1 MLRQPVHLIYGLVED
16 AGTASIAGDTAVEEI
31 RYKDLVAIVRAV
43 EAGGD
48 DRGGVEGWS
57 KEQLQ
62 HWLMDHQHT
71 NIALFQHHTVLP
83 LRFGTMVGP
92 REEVQDFLVAS
103 YLQIKSILARVR
115 GKAEFVVQLFWD
127 LQAVV
132 QEICLE
138 EQGLEAL
145 KDAIDPADRAVIGRL
160 LVEAAE
166 SKKRYLVE
174 VVHRQLSTV
183 SLDVSEAKLTD
194 DAMIMNRSYLIERT
208 AEAAFDAA
216 MAAVGSEQQ
225 SYLRV
230 KYVGPLPPYS
240 FVPLTFRMGN
250 FPLIDRAR
258 KTLSLPAWA
267 RLRDI
272 KAAYR
277 HLALHYHPDRNPDE
291 PAAAARFRQVAA
303 AYELLETYCLS
314 CGEPAENTVY
324 SFTPDEVHK
333 VFVIRAKQGG

>member
-1 MLRQPVHLIYGLVED
+1 MPRQPVHLIYSIVED
-16 AGTASIAGDTAVEEI
+16 ADTASIAGNTAVEEI

-43 EAGGD
+43 EDG
-48 DRGGVEGWS
+48 GGVEGRN

-62 HWLMDHQHT
+62 HWLTDHQHT
-71 NIALFQHHTVLP
+71 NIALFQQRTILP
-83 LRFGTMVGP
+83 LRFGTMVGSE
-92 REEVQDFLVAS
+92 EEVQDFLVAS

-132 QEICLE
+132 QEICRE

-145 KDAIDPADRAVIGRL
+145 KDAVDPADRVVLGRL

-166 SKKRYLVE
+166 RKKRDLVE
-174 VVHRQLSTV
+174 AVHRQLATV
-183 SLDVSEAKLTD
+183 SLDVAEAKLTD

-216 MAAVGSEQQ
+216 MAAVGNEQQ

-240 FVPLTFRMGN
+240 FVPLTLTRGN
-250 FPLIDRAR
+250 FTLIDRAR
-258 KTLSLPAWA
+258 QTLSLPVQA
-267 RLRDI
+267 RFGEI

-277 HLALHYHPDRNPDE
+277 RLAVQYHPDRNPDE
-291 PAAAARFRQVAA
+291 PDAATRFRQVAA
-303 AYELLETYCLS
+303 AYELLETYCVS
-314 CGEPAENTVY
+314 CGEPGENTVY
-324 SFTPDEVHK
+324 SFTPDAVHR
-333 VFVIRAKQGG
+333 VFVVRAKQGG